1 MDKTVRCT
9 ICSWRGTAS
18 EAAMTRVQAAEL
30 PPQLAELQAAYD
42 EKQAEGE
49 ALSGDPRPP
58 RCPVCGNHTVSV
70 KLHRSSAAI

>member
-30 PPQLAELQAAYD
+30 PPQLAELQAAYE
-42 EKQAEGE
+42 EKQVEGE
-49 ALSGDPRPP
+49 QLSGEPRPP
-58 RCPVCGNHTVSV
+58 RCPVCGNHTVPV